1 MWFNLIFKIMN
12 TFIQNANEV
21 GKVEK
26 KVAVNATSEK
36 ETRLVECN
44 DVPKFIKKKI
54 DEPEIDDL
62 RLSID
67 VGTIIEHRSM
77 EKPRFYVK
85 KTGSKVTGALAV
97 FEVEV
102 RNDLNTE
109 KLLTLERQLAA
120 KVSVNSSGHDG
131 KYLVLKLEW

>member
-1 MWFNLIFKIMN
+1 MRDFVK
-12 TFIQNANEV
+12 NANEV
-21 GKVEK
+21 GTVERN
-26 KVAVNATSEK
+26 VAVNATSEK

-77 EKPRFYVK
+77 ENPRFYVK
-85 KTGSKVTGALAV
+85 KTGNKVTGALAV

-109 KLLTLERQLAA
+109 KLLTLNIQ
-120 KVSVNSSGHDG
+120 S
-131 KYLVLKLEW
+131 YII

>member
-1 MWFNLIFKIMN
+1 MRDFVK
-12 TFIQNANEV
+12 NANEV
-21 GKVEK
+21 GTVERN
-26 KVAVNATSEK
+26 VEVNATSEK

-77 EKPRFYVK
+77 ENPRFYVK
-85 KTGSKVTGALAV
+85 KTGNKVTSALAV

-120 KVSVNSSGHDG
+120 KVSVNSSGYDR

>member
-1 MWFNLIFKIMN
+1 MRDFVK
-12 TFIQNANEV
+12 NANEV
-21 GKVEK
+21 GTVERN
-26 KVAVNATSEK
+26 VAVNATSEK

-77 EKPRFYVK
+77 ENPRFYVK
-85 KTGSKVTGALAV
+85 KTGNKVTGALAV

-131 KYLVLKLEW
+131 KYLILKLES

>member
-1 MWFNLIFKIMN
+1 MN
-12 TFIQNANEV
+12 GIKVGEIIKLSAKLQKKDCSQEANILCE
-21 GKVEK
+21 
-26 KVAVNATSEK
+26 
-36 ETRLVECN
+36 RLEL
-44 DVPKFIKKKI
+44 DVKKKI

-77 EKPRFYVK
+77 ENPRFYVK
-85 KTGSKVTGALAV
+85 KTGNKVTGALAV

-102 RNDLNTE
+102 RNDLNAE
-109 KLLTLERQLAA
+109 KLLALERQLAA

-131 KYLVLKLEW
+131 KYLILKLEW

>member
-1 MWFNLIFKIMN
+1 MRDFVK
-12 TFIQNANEV
+12 NANEV
-21 GKVEK
+21 GTVERN
-26 KVAVNATSEK
+26 VTVNSASEK

-77 EKPRFYVK
+77 ENPRFYVK
-85 KTGSKVTGALAV
+85 KTGNKVTGALAV

>member
-1 MWFNLIFKIMN
+1 MRDFVK
-12 TFIQNANEV
+12 NANEV
-21 GKVEK
+21 GTVERN
-26 KVAVNATSEK
+26 VAVNATSEK

-67 VGTIIEHRSM
+67 VGTIIEHKSM

-85 KTGSKVTGALAV
+85 KTGNKVTGALAV

-120 KVSVNSSGHDG
+120 KVSVNSSGYDG
-131 KYLVLKLEW
+131 KYLILKLEW

>member
-1 MWFNLIFKIMN
+1 MRNFVK
-12 TFIQNANEV
+12 NANEV
-21 GKVEK
+21 GTVERNA
-26 KVAVNATSEK
+26 AVNATSEK

-67 VGTIIEHRSM
+67 VGTIIEHKSM

-85 KTGSKVTGALAV
+85 KTGNKVTGALAV

-120 KVSVNSSGHDG
+120 KVSVNSSGYDR
-131 KYLVLKLEW
+131 KYLILKLEW

>member
-1 MWFNLIFKIMN
+1 MRDFVK
-12 TFIQNANEV
+12 NANEV
-21 GKVEK
+21 GTVERN
-26 KVAVNATSEK
+26 VAVNATSEK

-77 EKPRFYVK
+77 ENPRFYVK
-85 KTGSKVTGALAV
+85 KTGNKVTGALAV

-120 KVSVNSSGHDG
+120 KVSVNSSRHDG
-131 KYLVLKLEW
+131 KYLILKLEW

>member
-1 MWFNLIFKIMN
+1 MRDFVK
-12 TFIQNANEV
+12 NANEV
-21 GKVEK
+21 GTVERN
-26 KVAVNATSEK
+26 VAVNATSEK

-85 KTGSKVTGALAV
+85 KTGSKATGALAV

-109 KLLTLERQLAA
+109 KLLALERQLAA

-131 KYLVLKLEW
+131 KYLILKLEW

>member
-1 MWFNLIFKIMN
+1 MN

-21 GKVEK
+21 GTVERN
-26 KVAVNATSEK
+26 VAVNATSEK
-36 ETRLVECN
+36 ETRLVECK

-77 EKPRFYVK
+77 ENPRFYVK
-85 KTGSKVTGALAV
+85 KTGNKVTSALAV

-102 RNDLNTE
+102 RNYLNTE
-109 KLLTLERQLAA
+109 KLLTL
-120 KVSVNSSGHDG
+120 
-131 KYLVLKLEW
+131 

>member
-1 MWFNLIFKIMN
+1 MRNFVK
-12 TFIQNANEV
+12 NANEV
-21 GKVEK
+21 GTVERN
-26 KVAVNATSEK
+26 VTVNSASEK

-77 EKPRFYVK
+77 ENPRFYVK
-85 KTGSKVTGALAV
+85 KTGNKVTGALAV

-131 KYLVLKLEW
+131 KYLILKLEW

>member
-1 MWFNLIFKIMN
+1 MRDFVK
-12 TFIQNANEV
+12 NANEV
-21 GKVEK
+21 GTVERN
-26 KVAVNATSEK
+26 VTVNSASEK

-77 EKPRFYVK
+77 ENPRFYVK
-85 KTGSKVTGALAV
+85 KTGNKVTGALAV

-131 KYLVLKLEW
+131 KYLILKLEW